1 MKLAELAR
9 VELVNSDSSTVPAL
23 GGDSWSNTEFVYR
36 FVGGR
41 SYAYR
46 HDRLVDG
53 SQAYRRDSCQEIW
66 LWRKNCTLKICT
78 PA

>member
-9 VELVNSDSSTVPAL
+9 VELVSSDSSTVQAL

-36 FVGGR
+36 FVGR
-41 SYAYR
+41 SQAHR

-53 SQAYRRDSCQEIW
+53 SHAYQHDRLLR
-66 LWRKNCTLKICT
+66 L
-78 PA
+78 